1 MLSNAG
7 DCRVLQ
13 KKINNVIQELQYL
26 LDATAIS
33 QQDAKDDFLAAL
45 LAVSDTAFE
54 CRDKL
59 EAASRKMWE
68 AIR

>member
-13 KKINNVIQELQYL
+13 KKINTVIRELQCL

-33 QQDAKDDFLAAL
+33 SHDAKDDFATAL
-45 LAVSDTAFE
+45 TEVSDAAFE
-54 CRDKL
+54 CQEKL
-59 EAASRKMWE
+59 ETASRKMWE
-68 AIR
+68 ALK

>member
-1 MLSNAG
+1 MLSNTG

-33 QQDAKDDFLAAL
+33 QQDAKDDFA
-45 LAVSDTAFE
+45 LAVTEVSDAAFE

-59 EAASRKMWE
+59 EVASRKMWE
-68 AIR
+68 ALK

>member
-13 KKINNVIQELQYL
+13 KKINNSIRELQYL
-26 LDATAIS
+26 LDAAAIS
-33 QQDAKDDFLAAL
+33 SQGAKDDFA
-45 LAVSDTAFE
+45 LAVTEVSDAAFE
-54 CRDKL
+54 CQEKL

-68 AIR
+68 ALK